1 MDITISSLLTNK
13 KLTLKERVLFQ
24 YLLDLSNNG
33 KIEIRPTY
41 KQIQIDLGLSNYSIS
56 SLYKSLMEKKLIDC
70 KSDNHGTYVKVYTL
84 VHESECEKEDV
95 KTPNSDDTVL
105 QNQSTVYQNQNTA
118 FQNQS
123 TAFQNQNTKKIFD
136 PLYIYILIMV

>member
-1 MDITISSLLTNK
+1 MDITTSSLLTNK

-33 KIEIRPTY
+33 EREIRPTY

-56 SLYKSLMEKKLIDC
+56 SLYKSLIEKKLIDC
-70 KSDNHGTYVKVYTL
+70 KSDNHGTYIKVYTL
-84 VHESECEKEDV
+84 VHEPECEKEDV
-95 KTPNSDDTVL
+95 KTPDSDDVVL
-105 QNQSTVYQNQNTA
+105 QNQSTAYQNKNTA

-123 TAFQNQNTKKIFD
+123 TALQNQNTKKKFLTPFI
-136 PLYIYILIMV
+136 YIY